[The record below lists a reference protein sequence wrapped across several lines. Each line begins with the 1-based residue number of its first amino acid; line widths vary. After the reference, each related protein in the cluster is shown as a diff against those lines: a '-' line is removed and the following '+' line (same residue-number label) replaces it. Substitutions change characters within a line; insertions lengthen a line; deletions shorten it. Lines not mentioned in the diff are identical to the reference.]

1 MRYFCSLHNK
11 EIKNSDD
18 FLKNHPEA
26 IIFKEKGYIS
36 SPYIRN
42 FDNRRFNVILP
53 LSKKSQEDVL
63 DIEKIIKGI
72 KEKTIALDMKCP
84 ICGFIAKS
92 PVGLIKHIKA
102 KHKGGGGG
110 GGC

>member
-11 EIKNSDD
+11 EIKDSND

-26 IIFKEKGYIS
+26 IVFKEKGYIS

-42 FDNRRFNVILP
+42 FDDRRLNVILP
-53 LSKKSQEDVL
+53 LNYKAIEEGQKDLL
-63 DIEKIIKGI
+63 DIQKIIKGI

-92 PVGLIKHIKA
+92 PVGLIRHIKA
-102 KHKGGGGG
+102 KHK
-110 GGC
+110 